1 MQRIRTVSTEA
12 VPAGSH
18 GSAHTVATF
27 IDALGSVSQ
36 KQVFPTEFCPTFEN
50 KLLHCLGM
58 MRCQDF
64 QRKREIKV

>member
-1 MQRIRTVSTEA
+1 MKRIGTVSPEA

-50 KLLHCLGM
+50 KLLDSLGM
-58 MRCQDF
+58 MCFQAF